1 MMKTWRYS
9 GTNEVEI
16 TNDEV
21 RSSSAA
27 IIHSVCL
34 FHMFVSCLYISLYVQ
49 IIERARLM
57 PVNTEVLEQLEEQFA
72 LELISLSETI
82 MRPLQPHPRETV
94 RSTIAN
100 LFTPTTPTAT
110 TEVWLMRYVRY
121 MSCLSYLNLALSVCS
136 GMERA

>member
-1 MMKTWRYS
+1 M
-9 GTNEVEI
+9 
-16 TNDEV
+16 
-21 RSSSAA
+21 
-27 IIHSVCL
+27 
-34 FHMFVSCLYISLYVQ
+34 YISLYVQ

-57 PVNTEVLEQLEEQFA
+57 PINTEVLEQLEEQFA

-82 MRPLQPHPRETV
+82 MRPLQPQPRETV

-121 MSCLSYLNLALSVCS
+121 MSCLTRPTLILSCRCGQVW
-136 GMERA
+136 